1 MMKTGPTDNSSPDL
15 NELITPTQAARL
27 RGVTRAAIT
36 SLIKRQ
42 RLRAIEIGGRPFL
55 RRSDV
60 ENFAPE
66 KPGPKAQAA

>member
-1 MMKTGPTDNSSPDL
+1 VKNKPADDGLTDL
-15 NELITPTQAARL
+15 NELITPTQAARI

-42 RLRAIEIGGRPFL
+42 RLRAIEIGGRPFV

>member
-1 MMKTGPTDNSSPDL
+1 MMTTEPTDDDSPDL
-15 NELITPTQAARL
+15 NDLITPTQAARL

-36 SLIKRQ
+36 SLMRRQ

>member
-1 MMKTGPTDNSSPDL
+1 MKTGMAAKKSTDLS
-15 NELITPTQAARL
+15 ELITPTQAARL

-36 SLIKRQ
+36 SLIKRH
-42 RLRAIEIGGRPFL
+42 RLHTVEIAGRTFL

>member
-1 MMKTGPTDNSSPDL
+1 MNRNPTDINFTDL
-15 NELITPTQAARL
+15 NELITPTQAARI

-42 RLRAIEIGGRPFL
+42 RLQAIEIGGRPFL

>member
-1 MMKTGPTDNSSPDL
+1 MIKSGPTDNRSPDL
-15 NELITPTQAARL
+15 NELITPTQAARI
-27 RGVTRAAIT
+27 RGVTRAAIA

-42 RLRAIEIGGRPFL
+42 RLHTIEIAGRPFL

>member
-1 MMKTGPTDNSSPDL
+1 MMKTGSTDKNSPDL
-15 NELITPTQAARL
+15 NELITPTQAARI

-36 SLIKRQ
+36 ALIKRQ
-42 RLRAIEIGGRPFL
+42 RLPAIEIAGRPFL

>member
-1 MMKTGPTDNSSPDL
+1 MTSKFQDNGTPDL
-15 NELITPTQAARL
+15 SDLITPTQAAKL

-36 SLIKRQ
+36 SLIRRQ
-42 RLRAIEIGGRPFL
+42 RLHTIEIAGRPFL
-55 RRSDV
+55 RRSEV

>member
-1 MMKTGPTDNSSPDL
+1 MKTGSSDDNSTDL

-42 RLRAIEIGGRPFL
+42 RLHAIEIAGRPFL
-55 RRSDV
+55 RRSEV

>member
-1 MMKTGPTDNSSPDL
+1 VKNRPAVNGSPDL
-15 NELITPTQAARL
+15 NELITPTQAARI

-42 RLRAIEIGGRPFL
+42 RLHAIEIGGRPFL

>member
-1 MMKTGPTDNSSPDL
+1 MKSRMADEKSSDL
-15 NELITPTQAARL
+15 SELITPTQAARI

-36 SLIKRQ
+36 SLIKRR
-42 RLRAIEIGGRPFL
+42 RLHAIEIAGRPFL
-55 RRSDV
+55 RRSEV

>member
-1 MMKTGPTDNSSPDL
+1 MKTGLTDDNSPDL
-15 NELITPTQAARL
+15 NELITPTQAAKI

-42 RLRAIEIGGRPFL
+42 RLRAIEIAGRPFL

>member
-1 MMKTGPTDNSSPDL
+1 MKTGPTDDNSTDL

-42 RLRAIEIGGRPFL
+42 RLHAIEIAGRPFL

>member
-1 MMKTGPTDNSSPDL
+1 MKTGTSDEQSHDL
-15 NELITPTQAARL
+15 SELITPTQAARI

-42 RLRAIEIGGRPFL
+42 RLHAIEIAGRSFL
-55 RRSDV
+55 RRSEV

>member
-1 MMKTGPTDNSSPDL
+1 MRNRSRDGSPPDI
-15 NELITPTQAARL
+15 NELITPTQAARI

-42 RLRAIEIGGRPFL
+42 RLHAIEIGGRPFL
-55 RRSDV
+55 RRSEV
-60 ENFAPE
+60 ESFAPA

>member
-1 MMKTGPTDNSSPDL
+1 MMTTEPTDDDSPDL

-36 SLIKRQ
+36 SLMRRQ

>member
-1 MMKTGPTDNSSPDL
+1 MVKTGPTDNSSPDL
-15 NELITPTQAARL
+15 NELITPTQAAKL

-42 RLRAIEIGGRPFL
+42 RLHAIEIGGRPFL

>member
-1 MMKTGPTDNSSPDL
+1 MTKTQASDKSSPDL
-15 NELITPTQAARL
+15 NELITPTQAARM

-42 RLRAIEIGGRPFL
+42 RLQAIEIAGRPFL

-60 ENFAPE
+60 ENFAPA

>member
-1 MMKTGPTDNSSPDL
+1 MKTRLTDDNSPDL
-15 NELITPTQAARL
+15 NELVTPTQAARI

-36 SLIKRQ
+36 SLIKRE
-42 RLRAIEIGGRPFL
+42 RLRAVEIAGRPFL

>member
-1 MMKTGPTDNSSPDL
+1 MKTGSTDKNSPDL
-15 NELITPTQAARL
+15 NDLITPTQAARI

-36 SLIKRQ
+36 SLIKRR
-42 RLRAIEIGGRPFL
+42 RLQAIEIAGRPFL

>member
-1 MMKTGPTDNSSPDL
+1 MKTEPTDDHSPDL
-15 NELITPTQAARL
+15 TELITPTQAARL

-36 SLIKRQ
+36 SLIRRQ

>member
-1 MMKTGPTDNSSPDL
+1 MMKTGATDKNSPDL
-15 NELITPTQAARL
+15 NELITPTQAARI

-36 SLIKRQ
+36 SLIKRR
-42 RLRAIEIGGRPFL
+42 RLQAIEIAGRPFL

>member
-1 MMKTGPTDNSSPDL
+1 MNTGMTDEKSPDL
-15 NELITPTQAARL
+15 SELITPTQAARI

-36 SLIKRQ
+36 SLIKRR
-42 RLRAIEIGGRPFL
+42 RLRAIEIAGRPFL

>member
-1 MMKTGPTDNSSPDL
+1 MMKTRPTDNSSPDL
-15 NELITPTQAARL
+15 NELITPTQAARI
-27 RGVTRAAIT
+27 RGVTRAAIA

-42 RLRAIEIGGRPFL
+42 RLHAIDIAGRPFL

>member
-1 MMKTGPTDNSSPDL
+1 MTKSKLADAGSPDL
-15 NELITPTQAARL
+15 NELITPTQAARI

-42 RLRAIEIGGRPFL
+42 RLQAIEIGGRPFL
-55 RRSDV
+55 RRSEV

>member
-1 MMKTGPTDNSSPDL
+1 VKNKQADDGLTDL
-15 NELITPTQAARL
+15 NELITPTQAARI

-66 KPGPKAQAA
+66 KPGPKAQAV

>member
-1 MMKTGPTDNSSPDL
+1 MTSKFQDNSTPDL
-15 NELITPTQAARL
+15 SELITPTQAARI

-36 SLIKRQ
+36 SLIRRQ
-42 RLRAIEIGGRPFL
+42 RLHAIEIAGRPFL
-55 RRSDV
+55 RRSEV

>member
-1 MMKTGPTDNSSPDL
+1 VKNKAAADDGFPDL
-15 NELITPTQAARL
+15 NELITPTQAARI

-42 RLRAIEIGGRPFL
+42 RLRAIEIGGRPFV

>member
-1 MMKTGPTDNSSPDL
+1 MRKSMADKKAPDL
-15 NELITPTQAARL
+15 SELITPTQAARI

-36 SLIKRQ
+36 SLIKRR
-42 RLRAIEIGGRPFL
+42 RLPAIEIAGRPFL

-60 ENFAPE
+60 ENFAPA

>member
-1 MMKTGPTDNSSPDL
+1 MDNRSRNNGATDLS
-15 NELITPTQAARL
+15 ELITPTQAARI

-42 RLRAIEIGGRPFL
+42 RLHAIEIAGRPFL
-55 RRSDV
+55 RRSEV

>member
-1 MMKTGPTDNSSPDL
+1 MNGKKSPDL
-15 NELITPTQAARL
+15 SELITPTQAARI

-36 SLIKRQ
+36 SLIRRR
-42 RLRAIEIGGRPFL
+42 RLRTVEIAGRPFL
-55 RRSDV
+55 RRSEV